1 MDTLAV
7 AYGVLLNRREL
18 RDTLIDQPRMLASA
32 ERGHGRGHQ
41 LMNLTRRLPRLL
53 SKGRGGRRNG
63 RHQWHLAPPTT
74 ERSYRREGC
83 GTSNP
88 LDDYG
93 PPQVGSPVSA
103 SSADST
109 VVAAGSSWAY
119 WPWTEKEVVSA
130 CSRPIST
137 PNA

>member
-1 MDTLAV
+1 
-7 AYGVLLNRREL
+7 
-18 RDTLIDQPRMLASA
+18 
-32 ERGHGRGHQ
+32 
-41 LMNLTRRLPRLL
+41 MNLTRRLPRLL

-63 RHQWHLAPPTT
+63 RHQWHPAPRTT

-103 SSADST
+103 I
-109 VVAAGSSWAY
+109 VVGS
-119 WPWTEKEVVSA
+119 PCLVSFQPQGKPHDGRSGQERPKTPHIRGLYLGGDMFFELHQYRILHGKRDEWVKVHGRDPGR
-130 CSRPIST
+130 SRTSRRE
-137 PNA
+137 

>member
-1 MDTLAV
+1 
-7 AYGVLLNRREL
+7 
-18 RDTLIDQPRMLASA
+18 MLASA

-41 LMNLTRRLPRLL
+41 LMNLTRRLARLL

-63 RHQWHLAPPTT
+63 RHQWHPAPPTT

-103 SSADST
+103 IVVGSPCLVSFNPKGNHTMAVPVKNGPKPHTSVDS
-109 VVAAGSSWAY
+109 
-119 WPWTEKEVVSA
+119 
-130 CSRPIST
+130 
-137 PNA
+137 